1 MQDGVDLI
9 NAVARHPETGR
20 RLARKLWAFFV
31 NETAAPADDFVN
43 EISGEYYRSGFE
55 MRPVVRRV
63 LMSRHFRDS
72 SNYFARYSWPAEFVA
87 RAIKEVGWRG
97 FSVNDAIG
105 PMTNMGQ
112 QLFEPP
118 DVNGW
123 ELGRGWYSTGAMLS
137 RMNFAA
143 QLATN
148 QRFNLR
154 DDARG
159 FGRSPESLLSYML
172 DRLTP
177 ASFDRA
183 ALTAL
188 LDYLRAGGSWTGSD
202 AQLLTKAPGL
212 VHLLVGAGEYQLV

>member
-1 MQDGVDLI
+1 
-9 NAVARHPETGR
+9 
-20 RLARKLWAFFV
+20 
-31 NETAAPADDFVN
+31 
-43 EISGEYYRSGFE
+43 
-55 MRPVVRRV
+55 
-63 LMSRHFRDS
+63 
-72 SNYFARYSWPAEFVA
+72 
-87 RAIKEVGWRG
+87 
-97 FSVNDAIG
+97 
-105 PMTNMGQ
+105 
-112 QLFEPP
+112 
-118 DVNGW
+118 
-123 ELGRGWYSTGAMLS
+123 MLS

-154 DDARG
+154 DESRA

-177 ASFDRA
+177 ATFERRA
-183 ALTAL
+183 TIAL